1 MTNRLILIISFL
13 ISQIYY
19 SQKTELIYY
28 DKDWE
33 ITTKANASFY
43 RLMPM
48 KEIGELVLVQDFYI
62 NGIPQFEGYAL
73 KSDNDSYVGDIIWYD
88 QNGNDENFKQYRND
102 TKNATLLYYHQN
114 GKLRKKVQYKEGV
127 KDGETII
134 YGTDGSV
141 LMKGIYVKGRPES
154 GSFEKV
160 KHSDNYDYNTK
171 IEQVDMIQ
179 GVGEVISDNVRMVP
193 PPPPPAPPSTDGR
206 QLQMT
211 VPPGEY
217 EDKYIAESKNN
228 RKTVTEKIFWANS
241 KQLAQETVFVIGSY
255 DFKPVS
261 RKNYDKSGKL
271 IQSLNETQFRKY
283 VDGVEN
289 GSEYEYYLQN
299 NFATNLKSVSNYIK
313 GEKSGKELVYFPNGT
328 SSLETNY
335 KTRYKEGEETVFNEN
350 GSVKS
355 KRVYKENEPFNGNFD
370 VRVGGMLVNQNYT
383 NGVREGEAVVKN
395 EDGKVVGKGIYKN
408 GKSFNGTFIE
418 DNGNRSDTYELINVE
433 NFKKTGLQKVFGY
446 RLENLEKTYTIQN
459 EKLNGITTF
468 YDDGKVVGTLEY
480 KNNEPYN
487 GNLVESEKTSVFKNG
502 KITEETYFKDTYNKD
517 NIRKQKLYENG
528 ILVKVKDFSFDISEN
543 PQELYEGVFKNSKP
557 FSGYFETEDNCEFK
571 QVNYYENG
579 ILKFQYSNDYLKN
592 MDNLRHQSYDIKS
605 TYKDGKIYDGVEYVL
620 NEKQFTSKYW
630 KNGVLQAF
638 DWDLFA
644 VHYFNR
650 LHFEL
655 KNNTIEISDMQAN
668 RKAEIK
674 IDPSKNTFTKQLS
687 IDGKVVD
694 GTRKDYL
701 DSKYKESII
710 VYREKNGK
718 IVSSTVN
725 PVDESMEPM
734 EGTELFYKVYTLVN
748 ESSGLQEN
756 FNRLAE
762 KISGNKFIEETDE
775 NLIITGIQMDAEG
788 KPKEGIL
795 ITPTQNNTYT
805 VQFYLNRKLM
815 KTVEKVTVEK
825 METVIKK
832 IDN

>member
-1 MTNRLILIISFL
+1 MTKRIILIISFL

-33 ITTKANASFY
+33 ITTKANALFY

-48 KEIGELVLVQDFYI
+48 KEIGELVLVQDFYM
-62 NGIPQFEGYAL
+62 NGTPQFEGYAL

-141 LMKGIYVKGRPES
+141 LMKGIYVNGRPES

-193 PPPPPAPPSTDGR
+193 PPPPPAPPGTDGR

-217 EDKYIAESKNN
+217 EDKYIAESKKN

-283 VDGVEN
+283 GDGVEN

-313 GEKSGKELVYFPNGT
+313 GEKSGKEIVYFPNGT
-328 SSLETNY
+328 ISLETNY
-335 KTRYKEGEETVFNEN
+335 KIRYKEGEEIVFNEN
-350 GSVKS
+350 GSLKS
-355 KRVYKENEPFNGNFD
+355 KRVYKKNEPFNGNFD

-383 NGVREGEAVVKN
+383 NGVKEGEAIVKN
-395 EDGKVVGKGIYKN
+395 EDGEVVGKGIYKN
-408 GKSFNGTFIE
+408 GKPFNGTFIE
-418 DNGNRSDTYELINVE
+418 DNENRSDTYELINVE

-446 RLENLEKTYTIQN
+446 RLENLERTYTIQN

-502 KITEETYFKDTYNKD
+502 KITEETYFEDTYNKD

-528 ILVKVKDFSFDISEN
+528 ILAKVKDYSFTISEK
-543 PQELYEGVFKNSKP
+543 PQEIYEGVFKNGKP
-557 FSGYFETEDNCEFK
+557 FSGYFETDDNHEFK

-579 ILKFQYSNDYLKN
+579 VLKFQYSNDYLKN
-592 MDNLRHQSYDIKS
+592 MDNYRHQPYDIKS

-644 VHYFNR
+644 MHYFNR

-655 KNNTIEISDMQAN
+655 KNNSIEISDMQAKK
-668 RKAEIK
+668 KAEIK
-674 IDPSKNTFTKQLS
+674 IDPSKNTFNKQLS

-710 VYREKNGK
+710 VYHEKDGK

-748 ESSGLQEN
+748 ESSDLQEN

-762 KISGNKFIEETDE
+762 KISGDKFIEDTDE
-775 NLIITGIQMDAEG
+775 NRIITGIQMDAEG
-788 KPKEGIL
+788 KPKDGLL

-805 VQFYLNRKLM
+805 VQFYMNRKLM

-825 METVIKK
+825 METVIKN